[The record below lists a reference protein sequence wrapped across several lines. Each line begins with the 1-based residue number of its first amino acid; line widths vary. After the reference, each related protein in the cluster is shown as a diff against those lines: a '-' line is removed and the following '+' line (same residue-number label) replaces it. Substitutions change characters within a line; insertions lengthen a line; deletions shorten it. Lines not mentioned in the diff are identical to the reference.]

1 MFRPNPDNK
10 TELKQ
15 VAGITV
21 FLLKLNYPSV
31 HLSGLKVKD
40 CLYE

>member
-1 MFRPNPDNK
+1 MKRLFRYFFVLLIGSDMFRPNPDNK

-21 FLLKLNYPSV
+21 FLLN
-31 HLSGLKVKD
+31 
-40 CLYE
+40 